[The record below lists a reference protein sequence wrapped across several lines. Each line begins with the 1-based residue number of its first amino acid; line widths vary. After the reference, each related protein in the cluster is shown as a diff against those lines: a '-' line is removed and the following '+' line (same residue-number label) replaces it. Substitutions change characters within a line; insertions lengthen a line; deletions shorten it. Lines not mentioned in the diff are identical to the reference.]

1 MKEGSPFE
9 YKQCIVLRTDLGMS
23 VGKLI
28 SQACHAAVDSSELA
42 KRLNHRAWRAWSD
55 EGAKKVVLQVD
66 SLEELEGLAEK
77 ADDLDI
83 ANVLIRDRGLTEV
96 PPGTI
101 TALGVGPDRSERI
114 DKVTGNLKLLK

>member
-1 MKEGSPFE
+1 LKEETPFE

-42 KRLNHRAWRAWSD
+42 KRLNHKAWKGWMD

-66 SLEELEGLAEK
+66 SLEELEELAEK
-77 ADDLDI
+77 AEDLDI
-83 ANVLIRDRGLTEV
+83 VNVLIQDRGLTEV
-96 PPGTI
+96 PPGTV
-101 TALGVGPDRSERI
+101 TALGLGPDRSERM
-114 DKVTGNLKLLK
+114 DKVTGSLKLLR